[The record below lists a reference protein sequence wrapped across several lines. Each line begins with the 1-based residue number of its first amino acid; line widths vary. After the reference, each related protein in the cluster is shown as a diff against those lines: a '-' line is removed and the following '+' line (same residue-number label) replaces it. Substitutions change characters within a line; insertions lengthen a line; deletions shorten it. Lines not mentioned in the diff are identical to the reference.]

1 MNNYRCTKEGEWY
14 SPVVVELTE
23 EQKTLLKSKD
33 KNDLQ
38 QINELRQLI
47 NEQSRNYLEEGDLK
61 EELQNLYNLHKPELN
76 DGVFNLIA
84 VDIFGEIDNFIGIIN
99 YRENDNHKQ
108 IRF

>member
-47 NEQSRNYLEEGDLK
+47 NEQSRNYLEEDDLK

-76 DGVFNLIA
+76 EGVFNLIA
-84 VDIFGEIDNFIGIIN
+84 VDIFGESGNFRGIIN
-99 YRENDNHKQ
+99 YRENDDHKQ